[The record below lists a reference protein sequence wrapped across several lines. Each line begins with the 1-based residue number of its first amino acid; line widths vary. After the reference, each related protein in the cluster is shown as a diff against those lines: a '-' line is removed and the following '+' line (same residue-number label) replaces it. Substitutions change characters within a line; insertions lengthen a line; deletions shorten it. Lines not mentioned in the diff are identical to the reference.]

1 MSSPFSVSNSIA
13 SVSGDLAPQDAA
25 WFRKIMSD
33 CILCPRAC
41 HADRLD
47 GGVGYCGQT
56 ADIMAAR
63 ASLHYWE
70 EPCISG
76 TSGSGTVFFSG
87 CNLRCVFC
95 QNHNIALGK
104 AGRVITPEHLVKIF
118 LQLQEQGAN
127 NINLVTPTHFLPQIV
142 IALQQAKNQGLSIP
156 IVYNT
161 GSYESPE
168 ALRHLD
174 GLVDIYLPDLKYF
187 SPELSAAYSHAPDY
201 FEIACAA
208 IAEMYRQ
215 VLDPVMDPD
224 TGLMQRGMIVRHL
237 LLPGQAKDSKKIL
250 RYLHET
256 YGLANRNTEKP
267 VLHISL
273 SPAPEDRL
281 TDGQLVELADQY
293 MQKMGYGNQPYIAY
307 KHADTHNTHIHIVSV
322 CVDEQGKKISDAYEH
337 RRSMTACRELEVDF
351 GLRNGADAERRNPKA
366 ELRKV
371 DALSGPTRVRQAGN
385 RAKCPLRN
393 MPSSPENRYILPRHA
408 SLVPL
413 LRETNNT
420 PASIMSSLNKLK
432 R

>member
-1 MSSPFSVSNSIA
+1 MSGDMSSPFSVSNSIA
-13 SVSGDLAPQDAA
+13 SVSGDLAPQDAT

-161 GSYESPE
+161 GSYESPD
-168 ALRHLD
+168 ALRHLE

-187 SPELSAAYSHAPDY
+187 LRS
-201 FEIACAA
+201 F
-208 IAEMYRQ
+208 
-215 VLDPVMDPD
+215 
-224 TGLMQRGMIVRHL
+224 L
-237 LLPGQAKDSKKIL
+237 LRIRMPRTIL
-250 RYLHET
+250 RL
-256 YGLANRNTEKP
+256 
-267 VLHISL
+267 
-273 SPAPEDRL
+273 PALP
-281 TDGQLVELADQY
+281 
-293 MQKMGYGNQPYIAY
+293 
-307 KHADTHNTHIHIVSV
+307 
-322 CVDEQGKKISDAYEH
+322 
-337 RRSMTACRELEVDF
+337 
-351 GLRNGADAERRNPKA
+351 
-366 ELRKV
+366 LRKCTGR
-371 DALSGPTRVRQAGN
+371 S
-385 RAKCPLRN
+385 
-393 MPSSPENRYILPRHA
+393 
-408 SLVPL
+408 
-413 LRETNNT
+413 
-420 PASIMSSLNKLK
+420 
-432 R
+432 

>member
-1 MSSPFSVSNSIA
+1 
-13 SVSGDLAPQDAA
+13 
-25 WFRKIMSD
+25 MSD

-168 ALRHLD
+168 ALRHLE
-174 GLVDIYLPDLKYF
+174 GLVDIYLPDYKYID
-187 SPELSAAYSHAPDY
+187 PNMAAMLSGARDYPDT
-201 FEIACAA
+201 AHAA
-208 IAEMYRQ
+208 IDEMVRQTGAPVYDQDGMMTRGTLIRHLVLPGLTGDSIRILEQICDDFPGIPVSLMGQYTPCGRALSIPGMDRKIKKKEYARVLAYMEAVGLTGYRQ
-215 VLDPVMDPD
+215 ELGSADGAFIPAFDG
-224 TGLMQRGMIVRHL
+224 TGV
-237 LLPGQAKDSKKIL
+237 
-250 RYLHET
+250 
-256 YGLANRNTEKP
+256 
-267 VLHISL
+267 
-273 SPAPEDRL
+273 
-281 TDGQLVELADQY
+281 
-293 MQKMGYGNQPYIAY
+293 
-307 KHADTHNTHIHIVSV
+307 
-322 CVDEQGKKISDAYEH
+322 
-337 RRSMTACRELEVDF
+337 
-351 GLRNGADAERRNPKA
+351 
-366 ELRKV
+366 
-371 DALSGPTRVRQAGN
+371 
-385 RAKCPLRN
+385 
-393 MPSSPENRYILPRHA
+393 
-408 SLVPL
+408 
-413 LRETNNT
+413 
-420 PASIMSSLNKLK
+420 
-432 R
+432 